1 MDTAALLNQLR
12 ELSLLLA
19 ENPTLQVG
27 VIVILSLAAA
37 KVVDWILTKVVLR
50 LTRKTAT
57 EIDDIIVG
65 MLHRPTFNT
74 VLLVGLSIAWSIP
87 EIPPNIQAYGFA
99 LVQTLIVLIWLI
111 FLVRLATLVL
121 NWMSGSRQRFRMVQP
136 VTLPLF
142 QIGVKIFIL
151 GGAIY
156 FVLLFWD
163 ANLTAWLGSAGIIGI
178 AVGFAAKDTLANLFA
193 GVSILADSPYK
204 MGDYIVLDTGDRGE
218 ITHIGIRSTRMLTR
232 DDIEITI
239 PNAIIANS
247 RILNESGGRW
257 LKERI
262 RIPVKVAYDSDI
274 DQVREVLVGVC
285 KTDDRV
291 CTDPEPRVRF
301 REFGDSGLRFEL
313 LCWIE
318 EPVLR
323 GRVKDALNSEV
334 LKAFRSAGI
343 QIPYPKRDV
352 YLRSAPAD
360 TLENPRP

>member
-1 MDTAALLNQLR
+1 MDKAALLNQLR

-27 VIVILSLAAA
+27 MIVILSLAAA
-37 KVVDWILTKVVLR
+37 KVVDWILTRVILR

-65 MLHRPTFNT
+65 MLHRPIFNT
-74 VLLVGLSIAWSIP
+74 VLLVGLSIAWSVP
-87 EIPPNIQAYGFA
+87 EIPSNIQPYGFA
-99 LVQTLIVLIWLI
+99 LVKTLIVLIWLI

-204 MGDYIVLDTGDRGE
+204 MGDYIILDTGDRGE

-257 LKERI
+257 LRERI
-262 RIPVKVAYDSDI
+262 RIPVKVAYDSDT

-352 YLRSAPAD
+352 YLRNAPAD

>member
-1 MDTAALLNQLR
+1 MDKTALLNKLR
-12 ELSLLLA
+12 ELSSLVA
-19 ENPTLQVG
+19 EDRTLQVV

-37 KVVDWILTKVVLR
+37 KVVDWILTRVVLR

-57 EIDDIIVG
+57 EIDDIIVA
-65 MLHRPTFNT
+65 MLHRPIFNT
-74 VLLVGLSIAWSIP
+74 VLLVGLLIAWSVA
-87 EIPPNIQAYGFA
+87 EIPSNIQGYGFA
-99 LVQTLIVLIWLI
+99 VFQTSIVLIWLI

-121 NWMSGSRQRFRMVQP
+121 NWMSGSRRRFRMVQP

-178 AVGFAAKDTLANLFA
+178 AVGFAARDTLANLFA

-204 MGDYIVLDTGDRGE
+204 MGDYVILDTGDRGE

-247 RILNESGGRW
+247 KILNESGGRW
-257 LKERI
+257 LRERI
-262 RIPVKVAYDSDI
+262 RIPVKVAYDSNI
-274 DQVREVLVGVC
+274 DEVRQVLVEVC

-291 CTDPEPRVRF
+291 CRDPEPRVRF
-301 REFGDSGLRFEL
+301 RQFGDSGLLLEL

-323 GRVKDALNSEV
+323 GRVKDALNCAV
-334 LKAFRSAGI
+334 LTAFRNAGI
-343 QIPYPKRDV
+343 KIPYPKRDV
-352 YLRSAPAD
+352 YLRTGPAD
-360 TLENPRP
+360 TSENPTD